1 MQNQPLARGD
11 DVLILQLLDIVATK
25 LHQLLTQGMVVENQ
39 ERIRQTQQ
47 QIDRLRQQLERLRVV
62 LRKQKESEQRKR
74 NLSV

>member
-1 MQNQPLARGD
+1 MPNEPLANGD
-11 DVLILQLLDIVATK
+11 DILILQLLDIVATT
-25 LHQLLTQGMVVENQ
+25 LHQLLMQGMVVENQ

-74 NLSV
+74 QLSV